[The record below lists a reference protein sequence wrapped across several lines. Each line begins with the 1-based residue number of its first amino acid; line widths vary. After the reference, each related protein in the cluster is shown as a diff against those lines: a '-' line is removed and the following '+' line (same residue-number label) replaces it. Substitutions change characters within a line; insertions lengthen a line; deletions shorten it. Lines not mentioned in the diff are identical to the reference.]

1 MRNVLALVGLGG
13 VLFLGAGYYKGW
25 FTLENDSGKLNI
37 EVNTDKAKKDIEAGI
52 EKGMAKIKEH
62 SDEKSK

>member
-1 MRNVLALVGLGG
+1 M
-13 VLFLGAGYYKGW
+13 LFLGAGYYKGW

>member
-1 MRNVLALVGLGG
+1 MRNLLALVGLGG

-37 EVNTDKAKKDIEAGI
+37 EVNTDKAKKDIELMNIAT
-52 EKGMAKIKEH
+52 
-62 SDEKSK
+62 KSPNNPA